1 MTMKVRHV
9 RTRFREDPTRTFLAH
24 FDLHL
29 AMDEQS
35 RTTHTRRPHTFDIYG
50 NLDVVVWW

>member
-35 RTTHTRRPHTFDIYG
+35 RTTHTFDIYG